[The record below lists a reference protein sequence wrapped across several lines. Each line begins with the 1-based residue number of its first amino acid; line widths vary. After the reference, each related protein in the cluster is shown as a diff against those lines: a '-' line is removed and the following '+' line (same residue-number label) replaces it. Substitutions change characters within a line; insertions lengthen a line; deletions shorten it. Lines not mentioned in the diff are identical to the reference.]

1 MAISIFQKTRSIFLI
16 KLQSILQIL
25 TNPNNQEIIKSND
38 YIRTIYQALT
48 SYKHGIKLIGDTEDI
63 CIYTNKNIHNMNMQQ
78 MMDMQVS
85 VDKRYNI
92 FVA

>member
-1 MAISIFQKTRSIFLI
+1 MKTIKQLI
-16 KLQSILQIL
+16 ESNSTHTLDICDIVG
-25 TNPNNQEIIKSND
+25 IKSND

-63 CIYTNKNIHNMNMQQ
+63 CIYTNKNIHNINMQQ

>member
-1 MAISIFQKTRSIFLI
+1 MKTIKQLI
-16 KLQSILQIL
+16 ESNSTHTLDICDIVG
-25 TNPNNQEIIKSND
+25 IKSND
-38 YIRTIYQALT
+38 YFVIRTIYQALT

>member
-1 MAISIFQKTRSIFLI
+1 MKTIKQLI
-16 KLQSILQIL
+16 ESNSTHTLDICDIVG
-25 TNPNNQEIIKSND
+25 IKSDD

>member
-1 MAISIFQKTRSIFLI
+1 MKTIKQLI
-16 KLQSILQIL
+16 ESNSTHTLDICDIVG
-25 TNPNNQEIIKSND
+25 IKSNN
-38 YIRTIYQALT
+38 YIRTIYQVLT
-48 SYKHGIKLIGDTEDI
+48 LYKHGIKLIGDTEDI

>member
-1 MAISIFQKTRSIFLI
+1 MKTIKQLI
-16 KLQSILQIL
+16 ESNSTHTLDICDIVG
-25 TNPNNQEIIKSND
+25 IKSGD

-48 SYKHGIKLIGDTEDI
+48 LYKHGIKLIGDTEDI
-63 CIYTNKNIHNMNMQQ
+63 WIYTNKNIHNMNMQQ
-78 MMDMQVS
+78 MMDMQIY

>member
-1 MAISIFQKTRSIFLI
+1 MKTIKQLI
-16 KLQSILQIL
+16 ESNSTHTLDICDIVG
-25 TNPNNQEIIKSND
+25 IKSND